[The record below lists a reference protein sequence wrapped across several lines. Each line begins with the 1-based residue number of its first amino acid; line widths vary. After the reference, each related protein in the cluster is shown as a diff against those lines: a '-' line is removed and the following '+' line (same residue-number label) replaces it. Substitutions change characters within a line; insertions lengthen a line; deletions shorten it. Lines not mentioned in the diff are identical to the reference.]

1 MFLDTD
7 VLTWLFFKKPAVV
20 ERRDAVPDTIA
31 VGLTVVSRAELLGGR
46 LDAILKADTPLRVVQ
61 AQERLWKTDV
71 FLAGFGPP
79 APLDADS
86 AALFF
91 DLRSQRPFARTG
103 RADLMNAAIAI
114 VHGATLVTRNVRDYE
129 RIPRLKL
136 ETW

>member
-1 MFLDTD
+1 MLLDTD
-7 VLTWLFFKKPAVV
+7 VLTWLFFEKAVV
-20 ERRDAVPDTIA
+20 VDRRNAVPATTA
-31 VGLTVVSRAELLGGR
+31 VRLTVVSRAELLGGR
-46 LDAILKADTPLRVVQ
+46 LDAILKADTPARLIQ
-61 AQERLWKTDV
+61 AQERLRQTDE
-71 FLAGFGPP
+71 FLTGFAPP
-79 APLDADS
+79 APFDTDS

-91 DLRSQRPFARTG
+91 DLRSQRAFARSG